1 MEVDGEGVLVG
12 VVVIGLCN
20 TPPSIYHSQQ
30 EINSRGG
37 DPWLVIFIWVNY
49 EGRQESDRMGCIA
62 VELPACLCQ
71 LQRMWLLL

>member
-1 MEVDGEGVLVG
+1 MLVLSQPFKSLQLLMEVDGEGVLVG

-37 DPWLVIFIWVNY
+37 DP
-49 EGRQESDRMGCIA
+49 
-62 VELPACLCQ
+62 
-71 LQRMWLLL
+71 